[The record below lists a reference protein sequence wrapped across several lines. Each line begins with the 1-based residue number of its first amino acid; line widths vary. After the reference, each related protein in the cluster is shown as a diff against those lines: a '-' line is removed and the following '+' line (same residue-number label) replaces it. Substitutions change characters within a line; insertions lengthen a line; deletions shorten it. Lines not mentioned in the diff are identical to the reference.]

1 MIKAINGVQ
10 KKTPAFNRRPVWL
23 VTGRWKEIIKVSF
36 GWWPW
41 SRACRVDVMLVVRH
55 GKREY
60 HGEET
65 VWMDMELG
73 NVEPGWRSSYYSRRA
88 GHLVY
93 EQGVELYILRAL
105 DCWDEKLRLKR
116 NHGRGE
122 TGHGKLSSRKSQPWD
137 KWACFTEVCSAA
149 LCQVNERMR
158 KESNLA
164 RGLLWRCSRGSPLGL
179 CFLICKADFY
189 SSPTCPQNGGEN
201 QMHQCACDCQP
212 GWQRRRHS
220 YRWLWLLPC

>member
-1 MIKAINGVQ
+1 MEQGLQGGCDVGSQ
-10 KKTPAFNRRPVWL
+10 T
-23 VTGRWKEIIKVSF
+23 WKEGIPRRRNSVNGHGI
-36 GWWPW
+36 
-41 SRACRVDVMLVVRH
+41 
-55 GKREY
+55 GKRRTRL
-60 HGEET
+60 EEQLLFQESWT
-65 VWMDMELG
+65 
-73 NVEPGWRSSYYSRRA
+73 PGLWAGCRA
-88 GHLVY
+88 
-93 EQGVELYILRAL
+93 ILRAF